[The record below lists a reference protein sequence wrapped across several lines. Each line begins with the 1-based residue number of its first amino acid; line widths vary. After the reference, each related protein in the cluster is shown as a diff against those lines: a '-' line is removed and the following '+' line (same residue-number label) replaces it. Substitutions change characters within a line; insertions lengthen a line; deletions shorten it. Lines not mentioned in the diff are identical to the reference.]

1 MLEYDDE
8 RAGSFL
14 PLQDVPEDKIVVLG
28 LVTTKT
34 PRRETVGELTRRIK
48 EASQYVDLE
57 RLALSPQCGFS
68 TSVVGN
74 AITIED
80 EKYKLKTIVETAQQV
95 WGLDDSRAAL
105 GL

>member
-1 MLEYDDE
+1 
-8 RAGSFL
+8 
-14 PLQDVPEDKIVVLG
+14 VVLG

-80 EKYKLKTIVETAQQV
+80 EKYKLETIVKTARQV
-95 WGLDDSRAAL
+95 WG
-105 GL
+105 